1 MTQRFILDENVLILA
16 ERGENEQGERDSACL
31 NLFTSIITIC
41 HSLVIDHALWGKYQS
56 QLSSASFI
64 GNRTGSQVLAV
75 LGGANRVSGKLIFG
89 PDAPAFREEQTI
101 PQGSQDD
108 VPIVR
113 LAVESGATLVTTD
126 QALVEDLNSCG
137 VQEKYGLQVLSP
149 EEALSGL

>member
-41 HSLVIDHALWGKYQS
+41 HSLVIDYTLWGKYQS
-56 QLSSASFI
+56 QLSSTSFI

-75 LGGANRVSGKLIFG
+75 LSSANHVSGKLVIG
-89 PDAPAFREEQTI
+89 PNAPAFPEEQTI

-108 VPIVR
+108 VPLVR

-126 QALVEDLNSCG
+126 QALIEDLNSCG
-137 VQEKYGLQVLSP
+137 VQEKFGLQVLSP
-149 EEALSGL
+149 GQALSGL

>member
-41 HSLVIDHALWGKYQS
+41 HTLVIDYTLWGKYQS
-56 QLSSASFI
+56 QLSSTSII

-75 LGGANRVSGKLIFG
+75 LGSVNHVSGKLVFG
-89 PDAPAFREEQTI
+89 PNAPAFPEEQTI

-108 VPIVR
+108 VPLVR
-113 LAVESGATLVTTD
+113 LAVASGATLVTTD
-126 QALVEDLNSCG
+126 RPLIDDLNSSG
-137 VQEKYGLQVLSP
+137 VQEAYDLEVLLP
-149 EEALSGL
+149 EEALMRL